1 MIQTNKKYHLSP
13 ISFNKLEKDIREH
26 FVLKPFKS
34 LFKNSCQKL
43 GKPSFNMY
51 SQPTSLATYSRIL
64 MLLLFITVGIASLS
78 AKDKLKFSVADF
90 DTDPFDLSAKDKQY
104 EKYDGNGERYAII
117 KVTSNNPEDDLSEY
131 NFNFGNLKHIV
142 EEHNGVL
149 WLYVQRNAKLVTI
162 TRNGYIPIN
171 KYDLRTT
178 IESGKNYVMMLTS
191 EEKKVYT
198 QMVQF
203 NIKPA
208 NSKAIVMVKSF
219 KNDSQ
224 EELFGNIDAT
234 GAVAKSL
241 EYGTYTYKVLADNYH
256 MAEGRFTLNNRSET
270 LVENVELRPNF
281 SDMTF
286 NVDAD
291 ADIYINGERK
301 GTRQWSGVLKAGN
314 YQVECRQINHK
325 STSQYIQV
333 TENDNQT
340 INLKAPEPILGTA
353 AITSTPL
360 GAEIIV
366 DGKTYGQTPKNL
378 DLLIGKH
385 KIEICKKG
393 YQSESQIF
401 EVREDRTVDVNMTL
415 GRMTSATIKSN
426 PTSSKLYIDG
436 AYKGSTPYTYEG
448 EVGDHKIKLMYCGY
462 KSIEKKVYF
471 GNTDQMTFSLQ
482 KQYVKNKD
490 IYIEAGIGVGSAMNV
505 CAAIGGHIA
514 NFNIE
519 VDYSYCFQ
527 KSPTIYWNYI
537 GEDYDY
543 TPDACTYS
551 PSLILAGK
559 IGYGIIVGTRFK
571 ITPQIGYRFTKLS
584 ESGNRLH
591 NGWYICGA
599 NCSAATIGV
608 RAYCAISSHFG
619 ISLTPEYAIG
629 IAKSDGFKTLSEVT
643 TKIKNMGE
651 GFNAKFALVLT
662 F

>member
-1 MIQTNKKYHLSP
+1 MRHQALPKAGLHRILFLL
-13 ISFNKLEKDIREH
+13 ILL
-26 FVLKPFKS
+26 FVGGTS
-34 LFKNSCQKL
+34 LFAQ
-43 GKPSFNMY
+43 
-51 SQPTSLATYSRIL
+51 
-64 MLLLFITVGIASLS
+64 
-78 AKDKLKFSVADF
+78 DKLKFSIADF
-90 DTDPFDLSAKDKQY
+90 DTAPFDLSAKDKSY
-104 EKYDGNGERYAII
+104 EKYDGNGDRYAII
-117 KVTSNNPEDDLSEY
+117 KVTSNNPNDNLNEY
-131 NFNFGNLKHIV
+131 VFNFGNLKHIA

-162 TRNGYIPIN
+162 TRNGYAPIN
-171 KYDLRTT
+171 KYDLHTT
-178 IESGKNYVMMLTS
+178 IESGKNYVMSLTS

-256 MAEGRFTLNNRSET
+256 MSEGRFTLNNRSET
-270 LVENVELRPNF
+270 LVENVDLRPNF

-333 TENDNQT
+333 TENDNRT

-401 EVREDRTVDVNMTL
+401 EVREDRTADVNMTL

-448 EVGDHKIKLMYCGY
+448 EVGDHKIKLIYYGY
-462 KSIEKKVYF
+462 KPIEKKVYF
-471 GNTDQMTFSLQ
+471 GNTDQMIFSLQ
-482 KQYVKNKD
+482 KQYVKSKD
-490 IYIEAGIGVGSAMNV
+490 IYIEAGLGLGSSMNV
-505 CAAIGGHIA
+505 SASVGTHIA

-519 VDYSYCFQ
+519 LDYSYCFQ
-527 KSPTIYWNYI
+527 KSPTIYWNYT

-543 TPDACTYS
+543 SPDACTYS
-551 PSLILAGK
+551 PSLILGGK
-559 IGYGIIVGTRFK
+559 LGYGVVVGTRFK
-571 ITPQIGYRFTKLS
+571 ITPQLGYRFTKFS
-584 ESGNRLH
+584 ESGS
-591 NGWYICGA
+591 GSYIDGA
-599 NCSAATIGV
+599 NCSSVTIGA
-608 RAYCAISSHFG
+608 RAYCAFSSHFG

-629 IAKSDGFKTLSEVT
+629 ISKSDGFQILSEVT
-643 TKIKNMGE
+643 SKIKNMGE
-651 GFNAKFALVLT
+651 GFNAKLSLVLT